1 MVLLASFYQFGK
13 EGLSSM
19 IQHIVMFKF
28 KESANGKTKAE
39 NLREARERML
49 ALKEQIPQIR
59 GMEVRFA
66 AEGSAPANYDYILVS
81 QFDSMEDLS
90 IYQKHPAHVAFGK
103 FVTELREPDGR
114 ACMDYQL

>member
-1 MVLLASFYQFGK
+1 
-13 EGLSSM
+13 M

-49 ALKEQIPQIR
+49 ALKDQIPQIQS
-59 GMEVRFA
+59 MEVHFA
-66 AEGSAPANYDYILVS
+66 AEGSAPTNYDYILVS
-81 QFDSMEDLS
+81 QFNSMEELA

-114 ACMDYQL
+114 ACMDYVL